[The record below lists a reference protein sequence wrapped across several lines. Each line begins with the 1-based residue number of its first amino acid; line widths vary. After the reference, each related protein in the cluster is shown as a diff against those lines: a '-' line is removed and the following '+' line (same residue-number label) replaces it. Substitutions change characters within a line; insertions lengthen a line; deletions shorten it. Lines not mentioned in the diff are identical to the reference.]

1 MSKEVLKRQKQ
12 KGKMDFVGSV
22 YVFVVWEMILNIE
35 ELIGLSVHDLLVFV
49 KLHSSI
55 HMSQRWWDRE
65 R

>member
-1 MSKEVLKRQKQ
+1 MSKELLKQKQ
-12 KGKMDFVGSV
+12 REKMDFVRSV
-22 YVFVVWEMILNIE
+22 YVFVDREMILNIE

-55 HMSQRWWDRE
+55 HMSQRWLDRE